1 MKKFILIILLI
12 IGWGNIMF
20 AQEKDF
26 EVTGVVTDQNKEP
39 LIGVSVVIKDNPGLG
54 TITDIDG
61 RYKIK
66 IPPYSRLIFRYIGFE
81 NQEILVKEERV
92 VDVVLEASKTN
103 VLTEVTVTGTGA
115 QEKVTIT
122 GAVTTVDVKDLKTPT
137 ASISNAL
144 AGNIPGIMA
153 RQTSGQPGDNVSEF
167 WIRGISTFGAG
178 SSALVLVDGFERDLN
193 ELNIEDIETFSVLK
207 DASATAI
214 YGSRGANGVVL
225 ITTKRGKS
233 GKVQINAKVESTYS
247 MRTYTPELV
256 DGYTYAQLM
265 NEARTTRNQ
274 TPYYSTDDL
283 RLIKYGLDPDL
294 FPNID
299 WMNMFLKDGASTF
312 RATLNLNG
320 GGSNARYYIS
330 GSYVDE
336 GGIYNTEEALKEYK
350 TNSNYKR
357 WNYRMNVDMDITPS
371 TLIKVGVSGS
381 LGKQNQP
388 GGLYDEIWGALL
400 GQNQISIPT
409 KYSNGYIASRGEG
422 QKQSPWVLITQQGYA
437 ETWNNKIQSTL
448 TLEQKLDFVTKGLKF
463 NFRFGFDTN
472 NENYIR
478 RIQTPEGWE
487 AERLRN
493 SDGDL
498 VFKRTVKEQI
508 MKQSS
513 TSEGERK
520 ENMETELQYNR
531 NFDNHRLVGVIK
543 YTQDKIVNTS
553 NIGDDIIQGI
563 ERRHQVLAGRFT
575 YGWKLRYFLDFNF
588 GYSGSENFAKG
599 HQYGFFPAYSGAWNI
614 AEEPIIKDKVK
625 FLEMLKLRYSYG
637 KVGNDYMKTRFPYLS
652 TFQTV
657 EKYGYSFGDI
667 ENNIYSYNGLTY
679 STLAAQN
686 VTWEIATKHDLGLDF
701 SMWNSKINGAIDYFQ
716 EQRDGIYT
724 TRSYIAPSIGIGQ
737 SSAPSANVGS
747 VESKGFDGNIALNH
761 KFGDVDFTLR
771 SNVTYSKNKILEYD
785 EEYSH
790 FGYTQQEGY
799 RVDQARGL
807 IALGLFKDFDEI
819 RDSPKQTYGTVMP
832 GDIKYKDVNGDGVI
846 DKNDIVPIGATTK
859 PNLVYGFGAS
869 LQWNGFDFNV
879 HFQGAGKSSFFINGY
894 TVYPFSQGDWGNV
907 LTDVVGNYWSL
918 GVNEDPEAK
927 YPRLSYGGNSN
938 NYQASSYWL
947 RDGSYLRLKTLEVGY
962 SIPKKYTTKIYL
974 ENVRF
979 FFMGTNLMTFSN
991 FKLWDPELGSSTG
1004 QAYPLSKSLTIGLI
1018 VNL

>member
-400 GQNQISIPT
+400 GQN
-409 KYSNGYIASRGEG
+409 
-422 QKQSPWVLITQQGYA
+422 
-437 ETWNNKIQSTL
+437 
-448 TLEQKLDFVTKGLKF
+448 
-463 NFRFGFDTN
+463 
-472 NENYIR
+472 
-478 RIQTPEGWE
+478 
-487 AERLRN
+487 
-493 SDGDL
+493 
-498 VFKRTVKEQI
+498 
-508 MKQSS
+508 
-513 TSEGERK
+513 
-520 ENMETELQYNR
+520 
-531 NFDNHRLVGVIK
+531 
-543 YTQDKIVNTS
+543 
-553 NIGDDIIQGI
+553 
-563 ERRHQVLAGRFT
+563 
-575 YGWKLRYFLDFNF
+575 
-588 GYSGSENFAKG
+588 
-599 HQYGFFPAYSGAWNI
+599 
-614 AEEPIIKDKVK
+614 
-625 FLEMLKLRYSYG
+625 
-637 KVGNDYMKTRFPYLS
+637 
-652 TFQTV
+652 
-657 EKYGYSFGDI
+657 
-667 ENNIYSYNGLTY
+667 
-679 STLAAQN
+679 
-686 VTWEIATKHDLGLDF
+686 
-701 SMWNSKINGAIDYFQ
+701 
-716 EQRDGIYT
+716 
-724 TRSYIAPSIGIGQ
+724 
-737 SSAPSANVGS
+737 
-747 VESKGFDGNIALNH
+747 
-761 KFGDVDFTLR
+761 
-771 SNVTYSKNKILEYD
+771 
-785 EEYSH
+785 
-790 FGYTQQEGY
+790 
-799 RVDQARGL
+799 
-807 IALGLFKDFDEI
+807 
-819 RDSPKQTYGTVMP
+819 
-832 GDIKYKDVNGDGVI
+832 
-846 DKNDIVPIGATTK
+846 
-859 PNLVYGFGAS
+859 
-869 LQWNGFDFNV
+869 
-879 HFQGAGKSSFFINGY
+879 
-894 TVYPFSQGDWGNV
+894 
-907 LTDVVGNYWSL
+907 
-918 GVNEDPEAK
+918 
-927 YPRLSYGGNSN
+927 
-938 NYQASSYWL
+938 
-947 RDGSYLRLKTLEVGY
+947 
-962 SIPKKYTTKIYL
+962 
-974 ENVRF
+974 
-979 FFMGTNLMTFSN
+979 
-991 FKLWDPELGSSTG
+991 
-1004 QAYPLSKSLTIGLI
+1004 
-1018 VNL
+1018 